1 MTVNVNDWSETASAN
16 TTVDGVSIAENCPP
30 SALNNMGR
38 SIMAGVKTFYL
49 AFTALQTTVAG
60 KLSASGAVFT
70 GSQPTYT
77 GEGAMLH
84 HASSS
89 NASGKVS
96 ILPDGSA
103 RPASPANGDLVF
115 YYTP

>member
-1 MTVNVNDWSETASAN
+1 MVDVSSWSETPASN
-16 TTVDGVSIAENCPP
+16 TTVDGINIAENCPP
-30 SALNNMGR
+30 SVLNNMGR
-38 SIMAGVKTFYL
+38 SIMAGVKTFHL
-49 AFTALQTTVAG
+49 AFQTLQTTVAG

-70 GSQPTYT
+70 GTQPTYT
-77 GEGAMLH
+77 GEGALLH

-103 RPASPANGDLVF
+103 RPASPSNGDVVF